1 MVLLL
6 YYANVITQYHKLGN
20 IREDKIIMKKKILS
34 VCMATMMILGMA
46 ACGSSEQPT
55 QQPEQEQTEQQATG
69 EETESTLDY
78 DKIVV
83 GLDDTFAPLGFRDEE
98 GNLVGVDVE
107 LMEATGEIMGI
118 PFELQ
123 PIDWSMKETELAN
136 KNIDMI
142 WNGYTI
148 TEERKEKVAFSQ
160 PYLNNRQVVVT
171 MADSDIN
178 TLADLT
184 DKTVAAQA
192 ESSAIDAINAKPE
205 IAQTFKSLGEFE
217 TNDQCLMDLEA
228 GRTDAVVADE
238 VIIRYYVSKKGEEKY
253 KILEEDFGKEEYGIG
268 VRKEDTAL
276 LEALNVALDTLKENG
291 TTKEISEKWFGS
303 DIIME

>member
-6 YYANVITQYHKLGN
+6 YYANVITQYHKLRN
-20 IREDKIIMKKKILS
+20 IREDKIVMKERILS
-34 VCMATMMILGMA
+34 ICMAAMMVLGMA
-46 ACGSSEQPT
+46 ACGNSS
-55 QQPEQEQTEQQATG
+55 QPEVQAPEEEQATA
-69 EETESTLDY
+69 EENTLNY

-107 LMEATGEIMGI
+107 LMEATSEIMGI

-171 MADSDIN
+171 MADTDIN

-192 ESSAIDAINAKPE
+192 ESSAIDAINSKPE

-268 VRKEDTAL
+268 VRKEDTQL

>member
-1 MVLLL
+1 
-6 YYANVITQYHKLGN
+6 
-20 IREDKIIMKKKILS
+20 MKKRIIS
-34 VCMATMMILGMA
+34 ICMTAMMMVSMV
-46 ACGSSEQPT
+46 ACGSSEQPEQKPEGE
-55 QQPEQEQTEQQATG
+55 QQQEQQGEQ
-69 EETESTLDY
+69 STLDY

-83 GLDDTFAPLGFRDEE
+83 GLDDTFAPLGFRDEQ

-148 TEERKEKVAFSQ
+148 TEERKQKVAFSQ

-178 TLADLT
+178 TLADLA
-184 DKTVAAQA
+184 DKTVAVQA
-192 ESSAIDAINAKPE
+192 ESSAVDAINAKPE
-205 IAQTFKSLGEFE
+205 IAETFKNLGEFE

-268 VRKEDTAL
+268 VRKEDTQL

>member
-1 MVLLL
+1 
-6 YYANVITQYHKLGN
+6 
-20 IREDKIIMKKKILS
+20 MKKRILGL
-34 VCMATMMILGMA
+34 CMAAIMTVAMS
-46 ACGSSEQPT
+46 ACSSNTQTT
-55 QQPEQEQTEQQATG
+55 QQPVENTEETTQTEQGDTAL
-69 EETESTLDY
+69 SY

-98 GNLVGVDVE
+98 GNLQGVDVE
-107 LMEATGEIMGI
+107 LMEAASEIIGI

-136 KNIDMI
+136 KNIDLI

-160 PYLNNRQVVVT
+160 LYLNNRQVVVT

-178 TLADLT
+178 TLADLAG
-184 DKTVAAQA
+184 KTVAAQA
-192 ESSAIDAINAKPE
+192 ESSAVGAINSKPE
-205 IAQTFKSLGEFE
+205 IAETFADLGEFE
-217 TNDQCLMDLEA
+217 TNDQCLIDLEA

-238 VIIRYYVSKKGEEKY
+238 VIIRYYVSKKGAENY
-253 KILEEDFGKEEYGIG
+253 KILEEDFGTEQYAVG
-268 VRKEDTAL
+268 VRQEDTAL
-276 LEALNVALDTLKENG
+276 LEAVNAALDTLKENG
-291 TTKEISEKWFGS
+291 TTKTISEKWFGS

>member
-1 MVLLL
+1 
-6 YYANVITQYHKLGN
+6 
-20 IREDKIIMKKKILS
+20 
-34 VCMATMMILGMA
+34 
-46 ACGSSEQPT
+46 
-55 QQPEQEQTEQQATG
+55 
-69 EETESTLDY
+69 
-78 DKIVV
+78 
-83 GLDDTFAPLGFRDEE
+83 
-98 GNLVGVDVE
+98 
-107 LMEATGEIMGI
+107 
-118 PFELQ
+118 
-123 PIDWSMKETELAN
+123 
-136 KNIDMI
+136 MI

-148 TEERKEKVAFSQ
+148 TEERKQKVAFSQ

-178 TLADLT
+178 TLADLAG
-184 DKTVAAQA
+184 KTVAAQA
-192 ESSAIDAINAKPE
+192 ESSAVDAINTKPE
-205 IAQTFKSLGEFE
+205 IAETFKSLGEFE

-268 VRKEDTAL
+268 VRQEDTAL
-276 LEALNVALDTLKENG
+276 LEALNVALDELKENG

>member
-1 MVLLL
+1 
-6 YYANVITQYHKLGN
+6 
-20 IREDKIIMKKKILS
+20 MKKRIIS
-34 VCMATMMILGMA
+34 ICMTAMMMVSMV
-46 ACGSSEQPT
+46 ACGSSEQPEQKPEGE
-55 QQPEQEQTEQQATG
+55 QQQEQQGEQ
-69 EETESTLDY
+69 STLDY

-83 GLDDTFAPLGFRDEE
+83 GLDDTFAPLGFRDEQ

-123 PIDWSMKETELAN
+123 SIDWSMKETELAN

-148 TEERKEKVAFSQ
+148 TEERKQKVAFSQ

-178 TLADLT
+178 TLADLAG
-184 DKTVAAQA
+184 KTVAAQA
-192 ESSAIDAINAKPE
+192 ESSAVDAINTKPE
-205 IAQTFKSLGEFE
+205 IAETFKSLGEFE

-268 VRKEDTAL
+268 VRQEDTAL
-276 LEALNVALDTLKENG
+276 LEALNAALDELKENG

>member
-1 MVLLL
+1 
-6 YYANVITQYHKLGN
+6 
-20 IREDKIIMKKKILS
+20 MKKRMLS
-34 VCMATMMILGMA
+34 ICMAAMMVLGMA
-46 ACGSSEQPT
+46 ACGTSQE
-55 QQPEQEQTEQQATG
+55 QPEQSENEGQQTTG
-69 EETESTLDY
+69 ELNY

-83 GLDDTFAPLGFRDEE
+83 GLDDTFAPLGFRDED
-98 GNLVGVDVE
+98 GNLAGVDVE

-148 TEERKEKVAFSQ
+148 TEERKQKVAFSQ

-178 TLADLT
+178 TLVDLA
-184 DKTVAAQA
+184 DKTVAVQA
-192 ESSAIDAINAKPE
+192 ESSAVDAINAKPE
-205 IAQTFKSLGEFE
+205 IAETFKSLGEFE

-276 LEALNVALDTLKENG
+276 LDALNTALDTLKENG

>member
-1 MVLLL
+1 
-6 YYANVITQYHKLGN
+6 
-20 IREDKIIMKKKILS
+20 MKKRILS
-34 VCMATMMILGMA
+34 ICMAAMMVLGMA
-46 ACGSSEQPT
+46 ACGNSS
-55 QQPEQEQTEQQATG
+55 QPEVQAPEEEQATA
-69 EETESTLDY
+69 EENTLNY

-107 LMEATGEIMGI
+107 LMEATSEIMGI

-171 MADSDIN
+171 MADTDIN

-192 ESSAIDAINAKPE
+192 ESSAIDAINSKPE

-268 VRKEDTAL
+268 VRKEDTQL

>member
-1 MVLLL
+1 MTAMMMVSM
-6 YYANVITQYHKLGN
+6 V
-20 IREDKIIMKKKILS
+20 
-34 VCMATMMILGMA
+34 
-46 ACGSSEQPT
+46 ACGSSEQPEQKPEGE
-55 QQPEQEQTEQQATG
+55 QQQEQQGEQ
-69 EETESTLDY
+69 STLDY

-83 GLDDTFAPLGFRDEE
+83 GLDDTFAPLGFRDEQ

-148 TEERKEKVAFSQ
+148 TEERKQKVAFSQ

-178 TLADLT
+178 TLVDLA
-184 DKTVAAQA
+184 DKTVAVQA
-192 ESSAIDAINAKPE
+192 ESSAVDAINAKPE
-205 IAQTFKSLGEFE
+205 IAETFKSLGEFE

-268 VRKEDTAL
+268 VRQEDTAL
-276 LEALNVALDTLKENG
+276 LEALNVALDELKENG

>member
-1 MVLLL
+1 
-6 YYANVITQYHKLGN
+6 
-20 IREDKIIMKKKILS
+20 
-34 VCMATMMILGMA
+34 MATMMMA
-46 ACGSSEQPT
+46 SMVACGSSEQSE
-55 QQPEQEQTEQQATG
+55 QQPEGEQQTAEQQ
-69 EETESTLDY
+69 EEQNTLDY

-83 GLDDTFAPLGFRDEE
+83 GLDDTFAPLGFRDEQ

-107 LMEATGEIMGI
+107 LIEATGEIMGI

-123 PIDWSMKETELAN
+123 PIDWAMKETELTN

-148 TEERKEKVAFSQ
+148 TEERKQKVAFSQ

-178 TLADLT
+178 TLADLA

-192 ESSAIDAINAKPE
+192 ESSAVDAINAKPE
-205 IAQTFKSLGEFE
+205 IAETFKSLGEFE
-217 TNDQCLMDLEA
+217 TNDQCLMDLES

-268 VRKEDTAL
+268 VRQEDTAL
-276 LEALNVALDTLKENG
+276 LEALNAALDKLKENG
-291 TTKEISEKWFGS
+291 KTKEISEKWFGS

>member
-1 MVLLL
+1 
-6 YYANVITQYHKLGN
+6 
-20 IREDKIIMKKKILS
+20 MKKRILGL
-34 VCMATMMILGMA
+34 CMAAIMTVAMS
-46 ACGSSEQPT
+46 ACSSNTQTT
-55 QQPEQEQTEQQATG
+55 QQPVENTEETIQTEQGDTAL
-69 EETESTLDY
+69 SY

-98 GNLVGVDVE
+98 GNLQGVDVE
-107 LMEATGEIMGI
+107 LMEAASEIIGI

-136 KNIDMI
+136 KNIDLI

-148 TEERKEKVAFSQ
+148 TEERREKVAFSQ

-178 TLADLT
+178 TLADLAG
-184 DKTVAAQA
+184 KTVAAQA
-192 ESSAIDAINAKPE
+192 ESSAVDAINSKPE
-205 IAQTFKSLGEFE
+205 IAETFADLGEFE
-217 TNDQCLMDLEA
+217 TNDQCLIDLEA

-238 VIIRYYVSKKGEEKY
+238 VIIRYYVSKKGAENY
-253 KILEEDFGKEEYGIG
+253 KILEEDFGTEQYAIG
-268 VRKEDTAL
+268 VRQEDTAL
-276 LEALNVALDTLKENG
+276 LEAVNAALDTLKENG
-291 TTKEISEKWFGS
+291 TTKTISEKWFGS

>member
-1 MVLLL
+1 
-6 YYANVITQYHKLGN
+6 
-20 IREDKIIMKKKILS
+20 MKKRIIS
-34 VCMATMMILGMA
+34 ICMTAMMMVSMV
-46 ACGSSEQPT
+46 ACGSSEQPE
-55 QQPEQEQTEQQATG
+55 QKPEGEKQQEQQGEQ
-69 EETESTLDY
+69 STLDY

-83 GLDDTFAPLGFRDEE
+83 GLDDTFAPLGFRDEQ

-148 TEERKEKVAFSQ
+148 TEERKQKVAFSQ

-178 TLADLT
+178 TLADLAG
-184 DKTVAAQA
+184 K
-192 ESSAIDAINAKPE
+192 
-205 IAQTFKSLGEFE
+205 

-268 VRKEDTAL
+268 VRQEDTAL
-276 LEALNVALDTLKENG
+276 LEALNVALDELKENG

>member
-1 MVLLL
+1 
-6 YYANVITQYHKLGN
+6 
-20 IREDKIIMKKKILS
+20 MKKRILS
-34 VCMATMMILGMA
+34 ICMAAMMVLGMA
-46 ACGSSEQPT
+46 ACGNSS
-55 QQPEQEQTEQQATG
+55 QPEVQAPEEEQATA
-69 EETESTLDY
+69 EENTLNY

-107 LMEATGEIMGI
+107 LMEATSEIMGI

-192 ESSAIDAINAKPE
+192 ESSAIDAINSKPE

-268 VRKEDTAL
+268 VRKEDTQL

>member
-1 MVLLL
+1 
-6 YYANVITQYHKLGN
+6 
-20 IREDKIIMKKKILS
+20 MKKRIIS
-34 VCMATMMILGMA
+34 ICMTAMMMVSMV
-46 ACGSSEQPT
+46 ACGSSEQPEQKPEGE
-55 QQPEQEQTEQQATG
+55 QQQEQQGEQ
-69 EETESTLDY
+69 STLDY

-83 GLDDTFAPLGFRDEE
+83 GLDDTFAPLGFRDEQ

-148 TEERKEKVAFSQ
+148 TEERKQKVAFSQ

-178 TLADLT
+178 TLADLA
-184 DKTVAAQA
+184 DKTVAVQA
-192 ESSAIDAINAKPE
+192 ESSAVDAINAKPE
-205 IAQTFKSLGEFE
+205 IAETFKSLGEFE

-268 VRKEDTAL
+268 VRQEDTAL
-276 LEALNVALDTLKENG
+276 LEALNVALDELKENG

>member
-1 MVLLL
+1 
-6 YYANVITQYHKLGN
+6 
-20 IREDKIIMKKKILS
+20 MKKKILS

-192 ESSAIDAINAKPE
+192 ESSAIDAINSKPE

>member
-46 ACGSSEQPT
+46 ACGSSEQP
-55 QQPEQEQTEQQATG
+55 EQEQTEQQATG

-78 DKIVV
+78 DKILV

>member
-1 MVLLL
+1 
-6 YYANVITQYHKLGN
+6 
-20 IREDKIIMKKKILS
+20 MKKRIIS
-34 VCMATMMILGMA
+34 ICMTAMMMVSMV
-46 ACGSSEQPT
+46 ACGSSEQPEQKPEGE
-55 QQPEQEQTEQQATG
+55 QQQEQQGEQ
-69 EETESTLDY
+69 STLDY

-83 GLDDTFAPLGFRDEE
+83 GLDDTFAPLGFRDEQ

-148 TEERKEKVAFSQ
+148 TEERKQKVAFSQ

-178 TLADLT
+178 TLADLAG
-184 DKTVAAQA
+184 KTVAAQA
-192 ESSAIDAINAKPE
+192 ESSAVDAINTKPE
-205 IAQTFKSLGEFE
+205 IAETFKSLGEFE

-268 VRKEDTAL
+268 VRQEDTAL
-276 LEALNVALDTLKENG
+276 LEALNVALDELKENG

>member
-1 MVLLL
+1 
-6 YYANVITQYHKLGN
+6 
-20 IREDKIIMKKKILS
+20 MKKRIIS
-34 VCMATMMILGMA
+34 ICMTAMIMISMV
-46 ACGSSEQPT
+46 ACGSSEQPEQKSEGE
-55 QQPEQEQTEQQATG
+55 QQKTEQQD
-69 EETESTLDY
+69 TLDY

-83 GLDDTFAPLGFRDEE
+83 GLDDTFAPLGFRDEQ

-107 LMEATGEIMGI
+107 LMEATGEIMGV

-123 PIDWSMKETELAN
+123 PIDWSMKETELVN

-148 TEERKEKVAFSQ
+148 TEERKQKVAFSQ

-178 TLADLT
+178 TLADLA
-184 DKTVAAQA
+184 DKTVAVQA
-192 ESSAIDAINAKPE
+192 ESSAVDAINAKPE
-205 IAQTFKSLGEFE
+205 IAETFKSLGEFE

-268 VRKEDTAL
+268 VRQEDTAL
-276 LEALNVALDTLKENG
+276 LEELNAALDKLKENG

>member
-1 MVLLL
+1 
-6 YYANVITQYHKLGN
+6 
-20 IREDKIIMKKKILS
+20 MKKRILGL
-34 VCMATMMILGMA
+34 CMAAIMTVAMS
-46 ACGSSEQPT
+46 ACSSNTQTT
-55 QQPEQEQTEQQATG
+55 QQPVENTEETTQTEQGDTAL
-69 EETESTLDY
+69 SY

-98 GNLVGVDVE
+98 GNLQGVDVE
-107 LMEATGEIMGI
+107 LMEAASEIIGI

-136 KNIDMI
+136 KNIDLI

-178 TLADLT
+178 TLADLAG
-184 DKTVAAQA
+184 KTVAAQA
-192 ESSAIDAINAKPE
+192 ESSAVDAINSKPE
-205 IAQTFKSLGEFE
+205 IAETFADLGEFE
-217 TNDQCLMDLEA
+217 TNDQCLIDLEA

-238 VIIRYYVSKKGEEKY
+238 VIIRYYVSKKGAENY
-253 KILEEDFGKEEYGIG
+253 KILEEDFGTEQYAIG
-268 VRKEDTAL
+268 VRQEDTAL
-276 LEALNVALDTLKENG
+276 LEAVNAALDTLKENG
-291 TTKEISEKWFGS
+291 TTKTISEKWFGS

>member
-1 MVLLL
+1 
-6 YYANVITQYHKLGN
+6 
-20 IREDKIIMKKKILS
+20 MKKRILGL
-34 VCMATMMILGMA
+34 CMAAIMTVAMS
-46 ACGSSEQPT
+46 ACSSNTQTT
-55 QQPEQEQTEQQATG
+55 QQPVENTEETIQTEQGDTAL
-69 EETESTLDY
+69 SY

-98 GNLVGVDVE
+98 GNLQGVDVE
-107 LMEATGEIMGI
+107 LMEAASEIIGI

-136 KNIDMI
+136 KNIDLI

-178 TLADLT
+178 TLADLAG
-184 DKTVAAQA
+184 KTVAAQA
-192 ESSAIDAINAKPE
+192 ESSAVDAINSKPE
-205 IAQTFKSLGEFE
+205 IAETFADLGEFE
-217 TNDQCLMDLEA
+217 TNDQCLIYLEA

-238 VIIRYYVSKKGEEKY
+238 VIIRYYVSKKGAENY
-253 KILEEDFGKEEYGIG
+253 KILEEDFGTEQYAVG
-268 VRKEDTAL
+268 VRQEDTAL
-276 LEALNVALDTLKENG
+276 LEAVNAALDTLKENG
-291 TTKEISEKWFGS
+291 TTKTISEKWFGS

>member
-6 YYANVITQYHKLGN
+6 YYANVITQYHKLRN
-20 IREDKIIMKKKILS
+20 IREDKIVMKKRILS
-34 VCMATMMILGMA
+34 ICMAAMMVLGMA
-46 ACGSSEQPT
+46 ACGNSS
-55 QQPEQEQTEQQATG
+55 QPEVQAPEEEQATA
-69 EETESTLDY
+69 EENTLNY

-107 LMEATGEIMGI
+107 LMEATGETMGI

-192 ESSAIDAINAKPE
+192 ESSAIDAINSKPE

-268 VRKEDTAL
+268 VRKEDTQL

>member
-6 YYANVITQYHKLGN
+6 YYANVITQYHKLRN
-20 IREDKIIMKKKILS
+20 IREDKIVMKKRILS
-34 VCMATMMILGMA
+34 ICMAAMMVLGMA
-46 ACGSSEQPT
+46 ACGNSS
-55 QQPEQEQTEQQATG
+55 QPEVQAPEEEQATA
-69 EETESTLDY
+69 EENTLNY

-171 MADSDIN
+171 MADTDIN

-268 VRKEDTAL
+268 VRKEDTQL

>member
-1 MVLLL
+1 
-6 YYANVITQYHKLGN
+6 
-20 IREDKIIMKKKILS
+20 MKKRIIS
-34 VCMATMMILGMA
+34 ICMTAMMMVSMV
-46 ACGSSEQPT
+46 ACGSSEQPEQKPEGE
-55 QQPEQEQTEQQATG
+55 QQQEQQGEQ
-69 EETESTLDY
+69 STLDY

-83 GLDDTFAPLGFRDEE
+83 GLDDTFAPLGFRDEQ

-148 TEERKEKVAFSQ
+148 TEERKQKVAFSQ

-178 TLADLT
+178 TLADLA
-184 DKTVAAQA
+184 DKTVAVQA
-192 ESSAIDAINAKPE
+192 ESSAVDAINAKPE
-205 IAQTFKSLGEFE
+205 IAETFKNLGEFE

-268 VRKEDTAL
+268 VRQEDTAL
-276 LEALNVALDTLKENG
+276 LEALNVALDELKENG

>member
-1 MVLLL
+1 
-6 YYANVITQYHKLGN
+6 
-20 IREDKIIMKKKILS
+20 MKKRIIS
-34 VCMATMMILGMA
+34 ICMATMMMA
-46 ACGSSEQPT
+46 SMVACGSSEQSE
-55 QQPEQEQTEQQATG
+55 QQPEGEQQTAEQQ
-69 EETESTLDY
+69 EEQNTLDY

-83 GLDDTFAPLGFRDEE
+83 GLDDTFAPLGFRDEQ

-107 LMEATGEIMGI
+107 LIEATGEIMGI

-123 PIDWSMKETELAN
+123 PIDWAMKETELTN

-148 TEERKEKVAFSQ
+148 TEERKQKVAFSQ

-178 TLADLT
+178 TLADLA

-192 ESSAIDAINAKPE
+192 ESSAVDAINAKPE
-205 IAQTFKSLGEFE
+205 IAETFKSLGEFE
-217 TNDQCLMDLEA
+217 TNDQCLMDLES

-268 VRKEDTAL
+268 VRQEDTAL
-276 LEALNVALDTLKENG
+276 LEALNAALDKLKENG
-291 TTKEISEKWFGS
+291 KTKEISEKWFGS

>member
-1 MVLLL
+1 
-6 YYANVITQYHKLGN
+6 
-20 IREDKIIMKKKILS
+20 MKKKILS

-55 QQPEQEQTEQQATG
+55 QQTDDEQQQTTSQ
-69 EETESTLDY
+69 ENESTLDY
-78 DKIVV
+78 DKIIV

-160 PYLNNRQVVVT
+160 SYLNNRQVVVT
-171 MADSDIN
+171 MANSDIN

-192 ESSAIDAINAKPE
+192 ESSAIDAINSKPE

>member
-6 YYANVITQYHKLGN
+6 YYANVITQYHKLRN
-20 IREDKIIMKKKILS
+20 IREDKIVMKKRILS
-34 VCMATMMILGMA
+34 ICMAAMMVLGMA
-46 ACGSSEQPT
+46 ACGNSS
-55 QQPEQEQTEQQATG
+55 QPEVQAPEEEQATA
-69 EETESTLDY
+69 EENTLNY

-171 MADSDIN
+171 MADTDIN

-192 ESSAIDAINAKPE
+192 ESSAIDAINSKPE

-217 TNDQCLMDLEA
+217 TNDQCLMDLES

-268 VRKEDTAL
+268 VRKEDTQL

>member
-6 YYANVITQYHKLGN
+6 YYANVITQYHKLRN
-20 IREDKIIMKKKILS
+20 IREDKIVMKKRILS
-34 VCMATMMILGMA
+34 ICMAAMMVLGMA
-46 ACGSSEQPT
+46 ACGNSS
-55 QQPEQEQTEQQATG
+55 QPEVQAPEEEQATA
-69 EETESTLDY
+69 EENTLNY

-107 LMEATGEIMGI
+107 LMEATSEIMGI

-171 MADSDIN
+171 MADTDIN

-192 ESSAIDAINAKPE
+192 ESSAIDAINSKPE

-268 VRKEDTAL
+268 VRKEDTQL

>member
-1 MVLLL
+1 
-6 YYANVITQYHKLGN
+6 
-20 IREDKIIMKKKILS
+20 MKKRMLS
-34 VCMATMMILGMA
+34 ICMAAMMVLGMA
-46 ACGSSEQPT
+46 ACGTSQE
-55 QQPEQEQTEQQATG
+55 QPEQSENEGQQTTG
-69 EETESTLDY
+69 ELNY

-83 GLDDTFAPLGFRDEE
+83 GLDDTFAPLGFRDED
-98 GNLVGVDVE
+98 GNLAGVDVE

-136 KNIDMI
+136 NNIDMI

-148 TEERKEKVAFSQ
+148 TDERKEKVAFSQ

-171 MADSDIN
+171 LADSDIN
-178 TLADLT
+178 TLADLA
-184 DKTVAAQA
+184 DKSVAAQA
-192 ESSAIDAINAKPE
+192 ESSAIDAIHSKPE
-205 IAQTFKSLGEFE
+205 IEDTFARLGEFE
-217 TNDQCLMDLEA
+217 THDQSLMDLEA

-276 LEALNVALDTLKENG
+276 LDALNTALDTLKENG

>member
-1 MVLLL
+1 
-6 YYANVITQYHKLGN
+6 
-20 IREDKIIMKKKILS
+20 MKKKILS

-46 ACGSSEQPT
+46 ACGSSE
-55 QQPEQEQTEQQATG
+55 QPEQEQTEQQATG

-291 TTKEISEKWFGS
+291 TTKEVSEKWFGS

>member
-1 MVLLL
+1 
-6 YYANVITQYHKLGN
+6 
-20 IREDKIIMKKKILS
+20 MKKRILGL
-34 VCMATMMILGMA
+34 CMAAIMTVAMS
-46 ACGSSEQPT
+46 ACSSNTQTT
-55 QQPEQEQTEQQATG
+55 QQPVENTEETTQTEQGDTAL
-69 EETESTLDY
+69 SY

-98 GNLVGVDVE
+98 GNLQGVDVE
-107 LMEATGEIMGI
+107 LMEAASEIIGI

-136 KNIDMI
+136 KNIDLI

-148 TEERKEKVAFSQ
+148 TEERNEKVAFSQ

-178 TLADLT
+178 TLADLAG
-184 DKTVAAQA
+184 KTVAAQA
-192 ESSAIDAINAKPE
+192 ESSAVDAINSKPE
-205 IAQTFKSLGEFE
+205 IAETFADLGEFE
-217 TNDQCLMDLEA
+217 TNDQCLIDLEA

-238 VIIRYYVSKKGEEKY
+238 VIIRYYVSKKGAENY
-253 KILEEDFGKEEYGIG
+253 KILEEDFGTEQYAVG
-268 VRKEDTAL
+268 VRQEDTAL
-276 LEALNVALDTLKENG
+276 LEAVNAALDTLKENG
-291 TTKEISEKWFGS
+291 TTKTISEKWFGS

>member
-6 YYANVITQYHKLGN
+6 YYANVITQYHKLRN
-20 IREDKIIMKKKILS
+20 IREDKIVMKKRILS
-34 VCMATMMILGMA
+34 ICMAAMMVLGMA
-46 ACGSSEQPT
+46 ACGNSS
-55 QQPEQEQTEQQATG
+55 QPEVQAPEEEQATA
-69 EETESTLDY
+69 EENTLNY

-268 VRKEDTAL
+268 VRKEDTQL

>member
-1 MVLLL
+1 
-6 YYANVITQYHKLGN
+6 
-20 IREDKIIMKKKILS
+20 MKKKILS

-46 ACGSSEQPT
+46 ACGSSE
-55 QQPEQEQTEQQATG
+55 QPEQEQTEQQATG

-178 TLADLT
+178 TLEDLT

>member
-1 MVLLL
+1 
-6 YYANVITQYHKLGN
+6 
-20 IREDKIIMKKKILS
+20 MKKKILS

-55 QQPEQEQTEQQATG
+55 QQPDDEQQQTTAQ
-69 EETESTLDY
+69 ENESTLDY

-98 GNLVGVDVE
+98 GNLSGVDVE
-107 LMEATGEIMGI
+107 LIEATSDIMGV

-148 TEERKEKVAFSQ
+148 TEERKQKVAFSQ

-205 IAQTFKSLGEFE
+205 IAQTFRSLGEFE

-238 VIIRYYVSKKGEEKY
+238 VIIRYYVSKKGEQNY

-268 VRKEDTAL
+268 VRKEDTQL

>member
-6 YYANVITQYHKLGN
+6 YYANVITQYHKLRN
-20 IREDKIIMKKKILS
+20 IREDKIVMKKRILS
-34 VCMATMMILGMA
+34 ICMAAMMVLGMA
-46 ACGSSEQPT
+46 ACGNSS
-55 QQPEQEQTEQQATG
+55 QPEVQAPEEEQATA
-69 EETESTLDY
+69 EENTLNY

-192 ESSAIDAINAKPE
+192 ESSAIDAINSKPE

-268 VRKEDTAL
+268 VRKEDTQL

>member
-46 ACGSSEQPT
+46 ACGSSE
-55 QQPEQEQTEQQATG
+55 QPEQEQTEQQATG

>member
-1 MVLLL
+1 
-6 YYANVITQYHKLGN
+6 
-20 IREDKIIMKKKILS
+20 MKKRILGL
-34 VCMATMMILGMA
+34 CMAAIMTVAMS
-46 ACGSSEQPT
+46 ACSSNTQTT
-55 QQPEQEQTEQQATG
+55 QQPVENTEETIQTEQGYTAL
-69 EETESTLDY
+69 SY

-98 GNLVGVDVE
+98 GNLQGVDVE
-107 LMEATGEIMGI
+107 LMEAASEIIGI

-136 KNIDMI
+136 KNIDLI

-178 TLADLT
+178 TLADLAG
-184 DKTVAAQA
+184 KTVAAQA
-192 ESSAIDAINAKPE
+192 ESSAVDAINSKPE
-205 IAQTFKSLGEFE
+205 IAETFADLGEFE
-217 TNDQCLMDLEA
+217 TNDQCLIDLEA

-238 VIIRYYVSKKGEEKY
+238 VIIRYYVSKKGAENY
-253 KILEEDFGKEEYGIG
+253 KILEEDFGTEQYAVG
-268 VRKEDTAL
+268 VRQEDTAL
-276 LEALNVALDTLKENG
+276 LEAVNAALDTLKENG
-291 TTKEISEKWFGS
+291 TTKTISEKWFGS